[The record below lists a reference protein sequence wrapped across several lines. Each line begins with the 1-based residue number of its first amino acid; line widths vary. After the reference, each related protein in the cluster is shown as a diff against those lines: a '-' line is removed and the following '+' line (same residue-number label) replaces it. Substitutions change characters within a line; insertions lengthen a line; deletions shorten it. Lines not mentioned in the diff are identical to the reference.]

1 MWTTTLTNGRAPS
14 AEVRCVTSHRPGH
27 PNGMNDESPGTT
39 RTDAEIGG
47 YLLALAD
54 DKAYNELTEAVGM
67 LISSTDSH
75 PPPYNG
81 VFRWVV
87 SAIADVLVSKCGP
100 EVRGGEGVSLTIRTM
115 GGGVVDLSSVAEPE
129 SSVMK
134 AVAAVLAGGA
144 SEARVKLG
152 PVGLGMD
159 WMSRLE
165 MLVEAVL
172 WLDKLLDAPAS
183 DTPDTFP
190 W

>member
-1 MWTTTLTNGRAPS
+1 
-14 AEVRCVTSHRPGH
+14 
-27 PNGMNDESPGTT
+27 
-39 RTDAEIGG
+39 
-47 YLLALAD
+47 
-54 DKAYNELTEAVGM
+54 
-67 LISSTDSH
+67 
-75 PPPYNG
+75 
-81 VFRWVV
+81 
-87 SAIADVLVSKCGP
+87 
-100 EVRGGEGVSLTIRTM
+100 M